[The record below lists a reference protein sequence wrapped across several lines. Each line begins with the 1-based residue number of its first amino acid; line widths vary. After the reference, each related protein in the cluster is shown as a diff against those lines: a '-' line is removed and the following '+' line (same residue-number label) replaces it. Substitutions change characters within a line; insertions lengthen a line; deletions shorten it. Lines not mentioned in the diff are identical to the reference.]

1 MTKNEPVKPVV
12 KWVGGKR
19 QLLPEIRSRYP
30 VGLGSDIT
38 QYMEPFLGGGAVMID
53 VLSNYNMS
61 EVHVSDMNRELINMY
76 CVVKTNPYDLISIL
90 KRREKE
96 YNPQDHSTRSEI
108 YYNTRKEYNHL
119 LIEGYDIP
127 NPEMAAMF
135 IFLNKTCFNGL
146 YRVNLKG
153 EFNAP
158 VGKYKSPAICEED
171 NLYKV
176 KSILQN
182 VTLYHRDYT
191 DAFRDVDDKTFIYL
205 DPPYRPIA
213 TGSDFT
219 SYTRSR
225 FNDDDH
231 RELADMLHKID
242 KRGGKFMLSN
252 SDPKN
257 HDESDE
263 FFDEL
268 YSCYNIERVG
278 AVRRVNTDG
287 TGRGSVSELLV
298 TNYTDYITDDKQQ
311 TNIED
316 FK

>member
-1 MTKNEPVKPVV
+1 MTKNEPAKPVV
-12 KWVGGKR
+12 KWIGGKR

-30 VGLGSDIT
+30 AGLGTDIT
-38 QYMEPFLGGGAVMID
+38 QYIEPFLGGGAVMID
-53 VLSNYNMS
+53 VLSNYDMS
-61 EVHVSDMNRELINMY
+61 SVIVSDVNLELMNMY
-76 CVVKTNPYDLISIL
+76 SVVKHNPENLIDVL
-90 KRREKE
+90 RYREKMYHPLTHE
-96 YNPQDHSTRSEI
+96 ERKGVYYPTREMYNDCMM
-108 YYNTRKEYNHL
+108 K
-119 LIEGYDIP
+119 GYDCP
-127 NPEMAAMF
+127 SLLMAAWF

-146 YRVNLKG
+146 YRVNMKG

-158 VGKYKSPAICEED
+158 IGKYKEPAICED
-171 NLYKV
+171 GNLRKV
-176 KSILQN
+176 SRLLQN
-182 VTLYHRDYT
+182 TTLYHRDYRE
-191 DAFRDVDDKTFIYL
+191 ALEDVDERTFIYL